1 MARLPRLV
9 VPGQLHH
16 ILAKGHNQQPV
27 FREQADYQAFLRC
40 LKDAANQYEV
50 ALHAYVLLPA
60 RIQLLA
66 TPATELGLGRMMQAL
81 GRHYVPYFNAR
92 HARSGSLWDGRFR
105 ATVLEAPHYF
115 LPCCIMMEYQSIT
128 AGLST
133 ELASYPWSSHAHH
146 LGLEKNPVITDHPE
160 YWALGNTPFQREA
173 AYKTLSEFV
182 PQASLVEEIETAT
195 QKAWALGSEEFKR
208 QLAKLTPRRLSP
220 VPRGRP
226 SKSIKLLKDI
236 KIKSES

>member
-9 VPGQLHH
+9 VPDQLHH

-27 FREQADYQAFLRC
+27 FREEADYLAFLRC
-40 LKDAANQYEV
+40 LKEAANQSEV

-66 TPATELGLGRMMQAL
+66 TPSSEQGLGKMMQAL
-81 GRHYVPYFNAR
+81 GRHYVPYYNAR
-92 HARSGSLWDGRFR
+92 HGRTGSLWDGRYR
-105 ATVLEAPHYF
+105 ATVLEASQYF
-115 LPCCIMMEYQSIT
+115 LPCCIMMEYQSIAT
-128 AGLST
+128 GLVA
-133 ELASYPWSSHAHH
+133 ELDNYPWSSHAHH
-146 LGLEKNPVITDHPE
+146 IGLEKNPLITDHPE

-182 PQASLVEEIETAT
+182 PQVSLVEEIETAT

-220 VPRGRP
+220 AARGRP
-226 SKSIKLLKDI
+226 VKSNKLLKDI
-236 KIKSES
+236 KIKTES